1 MAYKWNFVS
10 VGGTTRVRMT
20 SGEDIRHLGELDKKM
35 WTVLSCP
42 VIGLEMDERS
52 LRLMDVSGD
61 GLLHVEE
68 VIASGEWLCQRLHNV
83 DGLLRQEDY
92 IAIDSINDEAI
103 AKMAKQIAPKGQKE
117 IHLSEVEAVMAAATV
132 DEEAAPAAPYADE
145 VMAAYKEQQDAYTQ
159 YFRLARLQKVGL
171 ATIPEDMAK
180 PGLSEKEFVT
190 MGEKIA
196 AYDQAK
202 ADVTARNAAA
212 VAAVHAPYQDLYKLL
227 LLHRDFYK
235 LLRNFVTWSDFY
247 DRQKQAIF
255 QAGTLIIDQRAC
267 YLCIQVNDMAK
278 QNAQAAASGMF
289 LVYCDC
295 VNKVLSKTMT
305 IVAAVTAGDI
315 KNLTVGKNAI
325 FYDRQGN
332 DWDATVVKVIDN
344 PISIKQAF
352 WSPYRK
358 LGQWITDLV
367 NKSAAEKDKKMFD
380 DITTQTQEHVDNLG
394 TEQKKEDNK
403 PQPFDIA
410 KFAGI
415 FAAIG
420 MAVGYIGSFLSNLA
434 GGINSMP
441 WYNLLAWI
449 VGLILVVSGPSMLIA
464 AIKLHRRNLAPIL
477 NANGWAINADA
488 MVNVLFGAT
497 LTEQV
502 QFPMTKLQD
511 PFKRKMSKG
520 RKWAIAVLSLAI
532 VTALFVM
539 VWLAAQDGHCPI
551 ELFHK

>member
-68 VIASGEWLCQRLHNV
+68 VIASGEWLCQRLHHV
-83 DGLLRQEDY
+83 DSLLRQEDY
-92 IAIDSINDEAI
+92 IAIDSIKDEAI

-132 DEEAAPAAPYADE
+132 AEEAAPAAPYADE

-180 PGLSEKEFVT
+180 PGISEKEFVA

-267 YLCIQVNDMAK
+267 YLCIRVNDMAK

-305 IVAAVTAGDI
+305 IVAAVTAGDV

-380 DITTQTQEHVDNLG
+380 EITTQTQEHVDNLG

-403 PQPFDIA
+403 PQAFDIA

-420 MAVGYIGSFLSNLA
+420 MAVGYIGSFLSTLA
-434 GGINSMP
+434 GGINTMP
-441 WYNLLAWI
+441 WYNLLAWV
-449 VGLILVVSGPSMLIA
+449 VGLILIVSGPSMLIA